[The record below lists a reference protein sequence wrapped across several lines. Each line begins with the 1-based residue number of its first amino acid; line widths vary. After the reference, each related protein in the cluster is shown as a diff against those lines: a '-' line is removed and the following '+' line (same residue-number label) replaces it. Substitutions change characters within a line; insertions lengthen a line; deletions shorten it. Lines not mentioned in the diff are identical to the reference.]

1 MPQTGLNESFTCSAP
16 NAACDLKAKAPLMP
30 AALHQNSRTLLLLF
44 NRIPQKFSD
53 YSNFLDSEAIFWYF
67 YVHDYPQ
74 TQITKN
80 TYL

>member
-1 MPQTGLNESFTCSAP
+1 
-16 NAACDLKAKAPLMP
+16 MP